1 VAFLFSGQAYSVT
14 APRVTARHGH
24 GHGTARHGTA
34 RHGTA
39 RHGSVPAT
47 GKQAYFIFTVG
58 KFYMNEAAFS
68 DTKI

>member
-24 GHGTARHGTA
+24 GHGTAVFRQ
-34 RHGTA
+34 
-39 RHGSVPAT
+39 
-47 GKQAYFIFTVG
+47 QANQACFIFTVG

-68 DTKI
+68 GTKI